1 MDNLNLTYVDLYLI
15 HAPIPYPAL
24 SKTTNQSAQTVADTN
39 LFPKN
44 ADNKS
49 KTIDVDFV
57 VTWRKFEE
65 LLASGR
71 VKSIGVSN
79 FNSQQIG
86 RLIES
91 STIKP
96 AVNQIECHANFN
108 QLQLIN
114 YMKQHDVLT
123 VCYSPLG
130 RPGANADLKL
140 AINHSTVLDLAAKYN
155 KSPAQIVLR
164 YTVCIRGRGF
174 LGNFVFV
181 SQEFIVTI
189 TIFCSYF

>member
-1 MDNLNLTYVDLYLI
+1 MWGTFHEPEWVEKQLEASLNNLNLTYVDLYLI

-24 SKTTNQSAQTVADTN
+24 SKTTNQSAETVANTN

-44 ADNKS
+44 SDNKS
-49 KTIDVDFV
+49 KTIDVDYV
-57 VTWRKFEE
+57 DTWRKFEQ
-65 LLASGR
+65 LLGSGR

-79 FNSQQIG
+79 FNSQQIS

-91 STIKP
+91 TTIKP
-96 AVNQIECHANFN
+96 AVNQIECHANLN
-108 QLQLIN
+108 QLKLIE
-114 YMKQHDVLT
+114 YSKQRDVLT

-140 AINHSTVLDLAAKYN
+140 AISDPTVLDLAAKYE

-164 YTVCIRGRGF
+164 YTVCIRF
-174 LGNFVFV
+174 
-181 SQEFIVTI
+181 
-189 TIFCSYF
+189 